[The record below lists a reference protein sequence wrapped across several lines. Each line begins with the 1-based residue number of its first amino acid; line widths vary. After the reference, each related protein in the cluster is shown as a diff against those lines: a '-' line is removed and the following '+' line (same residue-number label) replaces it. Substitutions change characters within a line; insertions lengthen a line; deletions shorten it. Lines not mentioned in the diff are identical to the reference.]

1 MAGRVSK
8 RNFQKLCVLW
18 TDQGKRKKKKNVRNK
33 TSLVVQMVKRLPAM
47 QETLVWSL
55 GQEDPLEKEMAT
67 HSSTLGKFH
76 GWRSLV
82 GHSPWDCKEL
92 EMTEQLHNDN
102 EAIKQLL
109 SAYLVFMLTCSV
121 AKSCVTLWDLMGCS
135 PPGSSVHVISQAR
148 ILEQVAISFSKES
161 FWPRDQTCISYS
173 SCIGRWN
180 F

>member
-148 ILEQVAISFSKES
+148 ILEQVAIPSSRGS
-161 FWPRDQTCISYS
+161 PRLTYWTCLL
-173 SCIGRWN
+173 
-180 F
+180 FLF